1 MSETKIML
9 VAGVARI
16 ITKSENKLPSNLK
29 TKWLEALRS
38 GQYKQG
44 TGCLHGEDSYCCLGV
59 FSKIQGRLDGAYDGI
74 DGSGLLLSDN
84 NPHNFLN
91 AVEICEFGGLPCSL
105 ASIND
110 KGATFAEI
118 ADIIEFAL

>member
-1 MSETKIML
+1 MSETKSML

-16 ITKSENKLPSNLK
+16 ITKSENKLPPDLK

-44 TGCLHGEDSYCCLGV
+44 TSCLHNEDSYCCLGV
-59 FSKIQGRLDGAYDGI
+59 FSEIQGRLAGAYDGI

-91 AVEICEFGGLPCSL
+91 AVEICEICGIPCGLAC
-105 ASIND
+105 IND

-118 ADIIEFAL
+118 ADIIEYAF